1 VTNLL
6 LDTHAFIWY
15 SEDDPKLHDSIEIE
29 IETAD
34 RIYISTASLWEIGI
48 KLSIRKLSLR
58 SNYESSLFQRGYA
71 NESSLEP
78 AGIILLPITFAD
90 IVRVM
95 NLPLHHR
102 DPFDRILIAQAIN
115 NSLTLMS
122 CDAAFTAY
130 PIQLRWE

>member
-15 SEDDPKLHDSIEIE
+15 SEDDSKLPESIKTE

-34 RIYISTASLWEIGI
+34 SVYISIASLWEIAI
-48 KLSIRKLSLR
+48 KLSIGKLSLR
-58 SNYESSLFQRGYA
+58 SNYESIEA
-71 NESSLEP
+71 SLEP
-78 AGIILLPITFAD
+78 AGIGLLPISFAD
-90 IVRVM
+90 TVRVM

-115 NSLTLMS
+115 HSLTLVS

>member
-1 VTNLL
+1 MTNLL

-15 SEDDPKLHDSIEIE
+15 SENDSKLPESIKTE

-34 RIYISTASLWEIGI
+34 RVCISIASLWEIAI
-48 KLSIRKLSLR
+48 KLSIGKLSLR
-58 SNYESSLFQRGYA
+58 SNYESIDA
-71 NESSLEP
+71 SLEP
-78 AGIILLPITFAD
+78 AGIILLTISFDDT
-90 IVRVM
+90 VRVM

-115 NSLTLMS
+115 NSLTLVS

>member
-1 VTNLL
+1 LENRV
-6 LDTHAFIWY
+6 
-15 SEDDPKLHDSIEIE
+15 
-29 IETAD
+29 
-34 RIYISTASLWEIGI
+34 YISIASLWEIVI

-58 SNYESSLFQRGYA
+58 SNYESI
-71 NESSLEP
+71 ESSLEP
-78 AGIILLPITFAD
+78 AGIILLPISFAD
-90 IVRVM
+90 TVWVM

-115 NSLTLMS
+115 NSLTFVS